1 MEYIIQLL
9 TQCRHILSD
18 LIIGDAG
25 IDLGR
30 GDPFMSQHLADR
42 FQRHALRERD
52 RRGEGVPR
60 EVDRRVERQT
70 GVSGNM
76 PQGHVQRII
85 SAFERKDPVA

>member
-1 MEYIIQLL
+1 
-9 TQCRHILSD
+9 
-18 LIIGDAG
+18 
-25 IDLGR
+25 
-30 GDPFMSQHLADR
+30 MSQHLADR

-60 EVDRRVERQT
+60 EVDRGVERQT